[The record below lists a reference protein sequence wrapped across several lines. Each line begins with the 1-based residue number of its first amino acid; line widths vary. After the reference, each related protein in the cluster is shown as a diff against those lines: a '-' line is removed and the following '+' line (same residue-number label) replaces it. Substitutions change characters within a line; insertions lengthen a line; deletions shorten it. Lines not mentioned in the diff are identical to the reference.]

1 MSKGRVSP
9 IAEPLVLPHLVLQN
23 RVVRSAT
30 ANGMADERGY
40 VTAPQ
45 VELYRRLA
53 AGGIGLIVTG
63 HCFVCPEG
71 IASPGQTGIHEPGCL
86 PGLTEI
92 ASLAGRNVVCGSP
105 SYLYYHGLPYD
116 WNQRMV
122 QAIYQRPAEA
132 QPLLEKLNVEYILLS
147 DFERGSCPA
156 ADAQALDRLYPR
168 VYDDGNRILYQ
179 VTKQEE
185 TP

>member
-1 MSKGRVSP
+1 MELARWVEENTDP
-9 IAEPLVLPHLVLQN
+9 EAVVLTDTRHN
-23 RVVRSAT
+23 
-30 ANGMADERGY
+30 N
-40 VTAPQ
+40 
-45 VELYRRLA
+45 
-53 AGGIGLIVTG
+53 
-63 HCFVCPEG
+63 
-71 IASPGQTGIHEPGCL
+71 
-86 PGLTEI
+86 EI

-116 WNQRMV
+116 WSQRMV